1 MEPRGG
7 WVPQERCGQAIK
19 IHNLRELG
27 PATANPG
34 DAHVKVGS
42 ERESA
47 TSDSRANFGW
57 IEIGLFGSG
66 FAPRGPSKIGRRIGN
81 SSPKKI
87 PILRWDLALPVL
99 AVVWGILIV
108 LPI

>member
-1 MEPRGG
+1 MPKNCEHKHVEPRGG

-19 IHNLRELG
+19 INNLRELG

-47 TSDSRANFGW
+47 
-57 IEIGLFGSG
+57 
-66 FAPRGPSKIGRRIGN
+66 
-81 SSPKKI
+81 
-87 PILRWDLALPVL
+87 
-99 AVVWGILIV
+99 
-108 LPI
+108 